1 MEKYIKDGKVAVLY
15 SPGYGAGWSTEEDG
29 ELAEQ
34 LIFDPEIV
42 KIVLDRGDEW
52 EKTIIELCKKKYPKF
67 YRGGVYRLEVEWLNL
82 GQEFKIDE
90 YDGFESIILKE
101 EVVFYKA

>member
-29 ELAEQ
+29 ELAES

-42 KIVLDRGDEW
+42 KILLDREDKW
-52 EKTIIELCKKKYPKF
+52 ETKIIELCEKKYPKI
-67 YRGGVYRLEVEWLNL
+67 YTGGVYRLEIEWLNL

-101 EVVFYKA
+101 EVVFYIA